1 MDDTVKAIADP
12 TRRALIESL
21 HERNDQSLF
30 ELCARLMT
38 GRDTTLTRQA
48 VSKHIAVLEEAG
60 LVTVRKLGRTN
71 IHHLD
76 TAKFAEVTAW
86 LAALMTPP
94 PAHDTE
100 RDENPEQEHA

>member
-1 MDDTVKAIADP
+1 MDDAFRAIADP
-12 TRRALIESL
+12 TRRALIEEL

-38 GRDTTLTRQA
+38 GRETTVTRQA

-60 LVTVRKLGRTN
+60 LISVRKLGRTN

-76 TAKFAEVTAW
+76 TSRLADVAVWIRTNAVTN
-86 LAALMTPP
+86 TK
-94 PAHDTE
+94 
-100 RDENPEQEHA
+100 EQR

>member
-12 TRRALIESL
+12 TRRALIEEL

-30 ELCARLMT
+30 ELCVRLMT
-38 GRDTTLTRQA
+38 GRGFDVSRQA

-60 LVTVRKLGRTN
+60 QLSVRKLGRTN

-76 TAKFAEVTAW
+76 TARFAEVIAW
-86 LAALMTPP
+86 LTANTTTP
-94 PAHDTE
+94 T
-100 RDENPEQEHA
+100 PEVRE

>member
-12 TRRALIESL
+12 TRRALIEEL

-30 ELCARLMT
+30 ELCVRLMT
-38 GRDTTLTRQA
+38 GRGFDVSRQA

-60 LVTVRKLGRTN
+60 LLSVRKLGRTN

-76 TAKFAEVTAW
+76 TARFAEGVTW
-86 LAALMTPP
+86 LTANTTTP
-94 PAHDTE
+94 T
-100 RDENPEQEHA
+100 PEVRE

>member
-12 TRRALIESL
+12 TRRALIEEL

-30 ELCARLMT
+30 ELCVRLMS
-38 GRDTTLTRQA
+38 GRGFDVSRQA

-60 LVTVRKLGRTN
+60 LLSVRKLGRTN

-76 TAKFAEVTAW
+76 TARFAEVAAW
-86 LAALMTPP
+86 LAANTTTP
-94 PAHDTE
+94 ASDSSE
-100 RDENPEQEHA
+100 EQA